1 MLTIMLI
8 SHSIINTKNTIK
20 ITKVTNILTTFSMRL
35 LNLVLDG
42 KNLSVIIELVK
53 FVIKVESNVFRTY
66 S

>member
-1 MLTIMLI
+1 MLI